1 MTNVKIGG
9 VGGIFAISKKMVI
22 LFAHTFLTVQMYQN
36 ARKLT
41 LCYQYTLLDLLVC
54 CTDTCWNA
62 PALVTSARSLAA
74 ILGLE
79 SPSSVYPPV
88 SAAPVSSIQR
98 SPSHTA
104 ASRQPT
110 AGVGQVRARISY
122 KQHRQLGTIRL
133 WEVFSCT
140 CRRCIEY

>member
-1 MTNVKIGG
+1 MC
-9 VGGIFAISKKMVI
+9 
-22 LFAHTFLTVQMYQN
+22 QN

-41 LCYQYTLLDLLVC
+41 LCYQYTLLDLILVC
-54 CTDTCWNA
+54 STDTCWNA

-79 SPSSVYPPV
+79 SPCSVLGISSVYPRYILGISSV
-88 SAAPVSSIQR
+88 SAAPVSSLQR

-110 AGVGQVRARISY
+110 AGVCQVCARISY
-122 KQHRQLGTIRL
+122 KQHRKLGTIRL

-140 CRRCIEY
+140 CNRCIEY

>member
-1 MTNVKIGG
+1 MAMFTAARSDSNILQRDMR
-9 VGGIFAISKKMVI
+9 SHPKKWQ
-22 LFAHTFLTVQMYQN
+22 LLKLKPDAAPQGDSSYGLTGLLHRHFCTDQICQN

-41 LCYQYTLLDLLVC
+41 LSYQYTLLDLLVC
-54 CTDTCWNA
+54 STDTCWNA

-88 SAAPVSSIQR
+88 SVAPVSSIQR

-104 ASRQPT
+104 AKQTTHSRCWSGPCP
-110 AGVGQVRARISY
+110 
-122 KQHRQLGTIRL
+122 HLL
-133 WEVFSCT
+133 
-140 CRRCIEY
+140 